1 MIYCTIFQGK
11 ENKTLEKKG
20 IVSEFKE
27 FITRGNVMD
36 MAVGIIIGGAFTA
49 IVQSLVNDLLM
60 PVIGALFGGIDFSTL
75 KYVVRAADEAAGIE
89 EAAIKY
95 GSFIQAIV
103 NFLLIAIV
111 IFLLVKGINKM
122 RRKKEEPAPAPAP
135 DPEPSE
141 EVKLLT
147 EIRDALKK

>member
-1 MIYCTIFQGK
+1 M
-11 ENKTLEKKG
+11 EKKG
-20 IVSEFKE
+20 IVAEFKE

-49 IVQSLVNDLLM
+49 IVTSLVNDLLM
-60 PVIGALFGGIDFSTL
+60 PIIGAIFGGIDFTSL
-75 KYVVRAADEAAGIE
+75 KYVIRAADEAAGIE
-89 EAAIKY
+89 EAAIRY

-111 IFLLVKGINKM
+111 IFLLVRGLNKL

>member
-1 MIYCTIFQGK
+1 M
-11 ENKTLEKKG
+11 EKKG
-20 IVSEFKE
+20 IVAEFKE

-49 IVQSLVNDLLM
+49 IVTSLVNDLLM
-60 PVIGALFGGIDFSTL
+60 PIIGAIFGGIDFTSL
-75 KYVVRAADEAAGIE
+75 KYVIRAADEAAGIE
-89 EAAIKY
+89 EAAIRY

-111 IFLLVKGINKM
+111 IFLLVRGLNKL
-122 RRKKEEPAPAPAP
+122 RRKKEEPAPEPAP

-147 EIRDALKK
+147 EIRDTLKK

>member
-1 MIYCTIFQGK
+1 M
-11 ENKTLEKKG
+11 EKKG
-20 IVSEFKE
+20 IVTEFKE

-49 IVQSLVNDLLM
+49 IVTSLVNDLLM
-60 PVIGALFGGIDFSTL
+60 PIIGAIFGGIDFTSL
-75 KYVVRAADEAAGIE
+75 KYVIRAADEAAGIE
-89 EAAIKY
+89 EAAIRY

-111 IFLLVKGINKM
+111 IFLLVRGLNKL

>member
-1 MIYCTIFQGK
+1 M
-11 ENKTLEKKG
+11 EKKG
-20 IVSEFKE
+20 IVAEFKE

-49 IVQSLVNDLLM
+49 IVTSLVNDLLM
-60 PVIGALFGGIDFSTL
+60 PIIGAIFGGIDFTSL
-75 KYVVRAADEAAGIE
+75 KYVIRAADEAAGIE
-89 EAAIKY
+89 EAVIRY

-111 IFLLVKGINKM
+111 IFLLVRGLNKL
-122 RRKKEEPAPAPAP
+122 RRKKEEPAPEPAP
-135 DPEPSE
+135 DPEPCE